1 MYDLTDIILVGI
13 LGLFLGVFISMV
25 GFKLYIAMVC
35 QPPYTEEDDFPAAD
49 WCVKGEDY
57 EP

>member
-13 LGLFLGVFISMV
+13 LGLFLGVFVSMV

-35 QPPYTEEDDFPAAD
+35 QLPYTEEDDFPAAD
-49 WCVKGEDY
+49 WCVKGDEY

>member
-1 MYDLTDIILVGI
+1 MFSIADIVLVGI
-13 LGLFLGVFISMV
+13 LGLFLGVFIMLV

-35 QPPYTEEDDFPAAD
+35 QPLYTEEDDFPAAD
-49 WCVKGEDY
+49 WCVKGDDY